1 MRYSLKRASTRIF
14 LDVRQKGERGQKTDD
29 ARPDLNTSFL
39 VVADNAHSSLAE
51 FDDAFLL
58 QLLNC
63 LD

>member
-1 MRYSLKRASTRIF
+1 MY
-14 LDVRQKGERGQKTDD
+14 VRKEGESKKTGD

-39 VVADNAHSSLAE
+39 VVADNAHRSLTE

-58 QLLNC
+58 QLLNS